1 MPPILDTSESLRH
14 YQEAYEAF
22 HHHVAFQSEPDN
34 LYSPIRYIMA
44 LGGKRIR
51 PLLLLAACDAV
62 EGAWRNHLSQAYALE
77 LFHNFTL
84 VHDDIMDGA
93 ELRRGKPAVHVKYG
107 LNAGILSGDAM
118 MFYCQ
123 IFMMEGLSHAVLP
136 RVMTVFNQTAI
147 RIIEGQQMDMDFES
161 RADVSQEEYLKMIEY
176 KTSVLLAAALQL
188 GAILGGASPDT
199 EQALYE
205 AGLGIGLA
213 FQIRDDILDA
223 FGDERFGKVRGGDI
237 LNNKKTLLY
246 ILARDNAS
254 ETDRK
259 RLETLLEETN
269 PEKKINETLAIF
281 ERSGARKEAEALAEN
296 LYIKALDHINS
307 AQITEL
313 GRSVLLDLARS
324 IQERK
329 F

>member
-1 MPPILDTSESLRH
+1 MPPVLEISESLRH
-14 YQEAYEAF
+14 YQEAYESF
-22 HHHVAFQSEPDN
+22 HQNVAFLSEPDN

-62 EGAWRNHLSQAYALE
+62 KGAWRNHLSQAYALE

-93 ELRRGKPAVHVKYG
+93 TLRRGKAAVHIKYG

-123 IFMMEGLSHAVLP
+123 LFMMEGLSHTVLP
-136 RVMTVFNQTAI
+136 RAMTVFNQTAI
-147 RIIEGQQMDMDFES
+147 RIIEGQQMDMDFEN
-161 RADVSQEEYLKMIEY
+161 RTDVNQDEYLKMIEY

-188 GAILGGASPDT
+188 GAILGGASQDT

-205 AGLGIGLA
+205 TGIGIGLA

-223 FGDERFGKVRGGDI
+223 FGDERFGKIRGGDI

-254 ETDRK
+254 EKDRS
-259 RLETLLEETN
+259 RLETLLEEKD
-269 PEKKINETLAIF
+269 PEKKINETLAIY
-281 ERSGARKEAEALAEN
+281 ERSGAKKQAEALSES
-296 LYIKALDHINS
+296 LYKKALDRITS
-307 AQITEL
+307 ARLTEK
-313 GRSVLLDLARS
+313 GRSVLLELARN